1 MSTQGFNVMKIK
13 NVSAYLGEKE
23 GGFERML

>member
-1 MSTQGFNVMKIK
+1 MSSQGLSVMKIK

-23 GGFERML
+23 GDFEGMI